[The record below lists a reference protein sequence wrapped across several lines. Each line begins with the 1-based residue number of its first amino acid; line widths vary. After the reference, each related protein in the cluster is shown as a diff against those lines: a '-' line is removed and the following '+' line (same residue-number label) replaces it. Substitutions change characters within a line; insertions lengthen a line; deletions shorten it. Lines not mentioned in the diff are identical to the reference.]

1 MLIGIT
7 GPAFSGKDTIAN
19 HLCWTHGFTCEA
31 FADPLRDG
39 LSALFGLFPYHFDA
53 KHKEKVIEWI
63 GKSPRELLQT
73 LGTQWGRDLV
83 NRQIWCRHM
92 HQRLQKFQRLHEY
105 HENFAA
111 SIVIPDVRFVDE
123 ERFIHSHG
131 GVIWRVIRPGA
142 ETTAHSDHTSEQ
154 ELQRIVADSLLINDG
169 TIQALQRAAD
179 AALQALKSDPHSP
192 RFVAA

>member
-19 HLCWTHGFTCEA
+19 HLCWTHGYTCEA

-39 LSALFGLFPYHFDA
+39 LSSLFGLLPHHFDA
-53 KHKEKVIEWI
+53 KHNETIVEWI

-92 HQRLQKFQRLHEY
+92 HRRLQEYELYGTPIAVYRIRLDKIGE
-105 HENFAA
+105 A
-111 SIVIPDVRFVDE
+111 R
-123 ERFIHSHG
+123 
-131 GVIWRVIRPGA
+131 RV
-142 ETTAHSDHTSEQ
+142 TQ
-154 ELQRIVADSLLINDG
+154 
-169 TIQALQRAAD
+169 
-179 AALQALKSDPHSP
+179 
-192 RFVAA
+192 FVAA

>member
-7 GPAFSGKDTIAN
+7 GPAFSGKDTIATI
-19 HLCWTHGFTCEA
+19 LCWSHGFSCEA

-39 LSALFGLFPYHFDA
+39 LSALFGLLPHHFDA
-53 KHKEKVIEWI
+53 KHKETVVEWI

-92 HQRLQKFQRLHEY
+92 HRRLQEY
-105 HENFAA
+105 QDNWAA
-111 SIVIPDVRFVDE
+111 SVVIPDVRFVDE
-123 ERFIHSHG
+123 ARFIHSHG

-169 TIQALQRAAD
+169 TIQELQRAVD
-179 AALQALKSDPHSP
+179 AALRALESDPHSP
-192 RFVAA
+192 RLAAA

>member
-19 HLCWTHGFTCEA
+19 HLCWSHGFSCEA

-39 LSALFGLFPYHFDA
+39 LSSLFGLLPHHFDA
-53 KHKEKVIEWI
+53 KHKETVIEWI

-92 HQRLQKFQRLHEY
+92 HRRLQEY
-105 HENFAA
+105 QDNWAA
-111 SIVIPDVRFVDE
+111 SVVIPDVRFVDE
-123 ERFIHSHG
+123 ARFIHSHG

-154 ELQRIVADSLLINDG
+154 EQQRIVADSLLINDG
-169 TIQALQRAAD
+169 TIQELQRAVDSAQR
-179 AALQALKSDPHSP
+179 ALESDPHSP

>member
-19 HLCWTHGFTCEA
+19 HLCWSHGFSCEA

-39 LSALFGLFPYHFDA
+39 LSALFGLFPHHFDA
-53 KHKEKVIEWI
+53 KHKETVIEWI

-92 HQRLQKFQRLHEY
+92 HRRLQEY
-105 HENFAA
+105 QDNWAA
-111 SIVIPDVRFVDE
+111 SVVIPDVRFIDE
-123 ERFIHSHG
+123 ARFIHSHG

-154 ELQRIVADSLLINDG
+154 EQQRIVADVELLNDG
-169 TIQALQRAAD
+169 TIQALQRAVD
-179 AALQALKSDPHSP
+179 AALRALESDPHSP
-192 RFVAA
+192 RLASA

>member
-7 GPAFSGKDTIAN
+7 GPAFAGKDTIATI
-19 HLCWTHGFTCEA
+19 LCWSHGYFCES
-31 FADPLRDG
+31 FADPLRTG
-39 LSALFGLFPYHFDA
+39 LEAMFGLQESHFDRE
-53 KHKEKVIEWI
+53 HKEQVIEWI

-73 LGTQWGRDLV
+73 LGTQFGRDLV

-92 HQRLQKFQRLHEY
+92 HRRLQEY
-105 HENFAA
+105 PLWCK

-123 ERFIHSHG
+123 ARLIHSHG

-154 ELQRIVADSLLINDG
+154 EQRRIVADVELLNDG
-169 TIQALQRAAD
+169 TIAALQRSVD
-179 AALQALKSDPHSP
+179 ATLKALESDPLSP
-192 RFVAA
+192 RFVSA

>member
-7 GPAFSGKDTIAN
+7 GPAFSGKGTIAN
-19 HLCWTHGFTCEA
+19 HLCWTHGYTCEA

-39 LSALFGLFPYHFDA
+39 LFALFGLLPHHL
-53 KHKEKVIEWI
+53 K
-63 GKSPRELLQT
+63 
-73 LGTQWGRDLV
+73 
-83 NRQIWCRHM
+83 
-92 HQRLQKFQRLHEY
+92 
-105 HENFAA
+105 FAA

-123 ERFIHSHG
+123 AQLIHSHG

-154 ELQRIVADSLLINDG
+154 EQQRIVADVELINDG
-169 TIQALQRAAD
+169 TIQELQRAVD
-179 AALQALKSDPHSP
+179 TALRALESDPHSP

>member
-19 HLCWTHGFTCEA
+19 HLCWSHGYFCES
-31 FADPLRDG
+31 FADPLRTG
-39 LSALFGLFPYHFDA
+39 LEAMFGLQESHFDRE
-53 KHKEKVIEWI
+53 HKEQVIEWI

-92 HQRLQKFQRLHEY
+92 HRRLQDYPPWCK
-105 HENFAA
+105 N
-111 SIVIPDVRFVDE
+111 IVIPDVRFVDE
-123 ERFIHSHG
+123 ARFIHSHG

-142 ETTAHSDHTSEQ
+142 ETTAHSDRTSEQ
-154 ELQRIVADSLLINDG
+154 EQRRIVADVELLNDG
-169 TIQALQRAAD
+169 TIEALQRAVD

-192 RFVAA
+192 RFAA